1 MNYEALLVAIIVAV
15 PPTVASVLSHRSI
28 HRQFNARMDEYIR
41 MVIASSRAEGKIEG
55 LSERGE

>member
-1 MNYEALLVAIIVAV
+1 MNYETILVAIIAAV

-41 MVIASSRAEGKIEG
+41 MVSASSRAEGKLEG
-55 LSERGE
+55 RSERGK